1 MLTVG
6 CSFKGLDEVKSYF
19 WQAVLK
25 KWIDNNHVDCTRSG
39 CTLLGNNR
47 NVTCQGQVY
56 LKDWIK
62 AGIMNAADMMTPED
76 VASYTSHAAVIFIW
90 GVSLTHSVL
99 ASFLSR
105 KFLLHIPCRLH
116 FYVGSFSYTSHA
128 DFVFMWGV
136 SLTHRV
142 LASFLSGEFLLN
154 IPCWLLFFFSFFNIF
169 IWGGGGGVSYTSHAG
184 FIFFIGE
191 VSLTHPVLA
200 SFFIWEVSLVHPV
213 LAFFFFF
220 FFFFFSGEFLLHI
233 PCWIYFSVWSF
244 TYTFRAGFFFFFFFS
259 SFFSL
264 FPFFH
269 LGSFSYTFHVGFT
282 FLWGVSRTHPLLT
295 SYLCGEF
302 LLHIPFCLR
311 FYPGSLSDTFCADV
325 DFVVVYLG
333 SFSYTSRAGLFCLF
347 LLGEFL
353 LHIPCWVH
361 FYRGSF
367 SYTSRA
373 GFIFILGVSL
383 THPVLASFFIYFL
396 FIFIWGV
403 SLTHPMLDLHPVLF
417 FFFFFFFFSFSF
429 LLSVEFLLHILCWFL
444 FLLGEFLLHIP
455 CWVHFYRGCFF
466 YTSRA
471 GFFFVWGVSLTP
483 PVLCGV
489 SLTHPSLTSFL
500 CW

>member
-1 MLTVG
+1 MLIVG

-76 VASYTSHAAVIFIW
+76 VASYTSHAAVIFIC

-116 FYVGSFSYTSHA
+116 FYVGSFSYTSRA

-169 IWGGGGGVSYTSHAG
+169 IWGFFLTHPMLGL
-184 FIFFIGE
+184 FFIGE
-191 VSLTHPVLA
+191 VSLTDPVLA

-220 FFFFFSGEFLLHI
+220 FWGVSLTHPMLDLLFCVEFHLHI
-233 PCWIYFSVWSF
+233 PCWL
-244 TYTFRAGFFFFFFFS
+244 FFFLFFFS
-259 SFFSL
+259 FFFSFFFLCFFSL

-325 DFVVVYLG
+325 VFVVFYLG

-417 FFFFFFFFSFSF
+417 FFFFFFLFSF
-429 LLSVEFLLHILCWFL
+429 FL
-444 FLLGEFLLHIP
+444 FLFFYLWSFSYTSCAGFFFYWGSFSYTSHAGLIFIGGVSFTHPVLASFLSGEFLLHPP
-455 CWVHFYRGCFF
+455 C
-466 YTSRA
+466 SA
-471 GFFFVWGVSLTP
+471 ESL
-483 PVLCGV
+483 L
-489 SLTHPSLTSFL
+489 HIHR
-500 CW
+500 

>member
-169 IWGGGGGVSYTSHAG
+169 IWGFFLTHPMLGL
-184 FIFFIGE
+184 FFIGE

-200 SFFIWEVSLVHPV
+200 
-213 LAFFFFF
+213 
-220 FFFFFSGEFLLHI
+220 
-233 PCWIYFSVWSF
+233 
-244 TYTFRAGFFFFFFFS
+244 
-259 SFFSL
+259 
-264 FPFFH
+264 
-269 LGSFSYTFHVGFT
+269 
-282 FLWGVSRTHPLLT
+282 
-295 SYLCGEF
+295 
-302 LLHIPFCLR
+302 
-311 FYPGSLSDTFCADV
+311 
-325 DFVVVYLG
+325 
-333 SFSYTSRAGLFCLF
+333 
-347 LLGEFL
+347 
-353 LHIPCWVH
+353 
-361 FYRGSF
+361 
-367 SYTSRA
+367 
-373 GFIFILGVSL
+373 
-383 THPVLASFFIYFL
+383 
-396 FIFIWGV
+396 
-403 SLTHPMLDLHPVLF
+403 
-417 FFFFFFFFSFSF
+417 
-429 LLSVEFLLHILCWFL
+429 
-444 FLLGEFLLHIP
+444 
-455 CWVHFYRGCFF
+455 
-466 YTSRA
+466 
-471 GFFFVWGVSLTP
+471 
-483 PVLCGV
+483 
-489 SLTHPSLTSFL
+489 
-500 CW
+500 